1 MDASYISGSGDIQLS
16 LSGRGADTATIKR
29 NLNGKGS
36 LALQD
41 GVLKGFDVG
50 SVLNQVE
57 AMIREQRPRTIV
69 RGERTPFDSFSSS
82 ITVSNGIVTTDDLL
96 IESSGFDVSG
106 RGTLVNLSNDSIA
119 FNMIANVDETP
130 ASDEQAYD
138 IGGYSLPIA
147 CSGSINNPTCL
158 PDIQSILAG
167 AIRSAV
173 QRGLSDLIQ
182 RAIGDEVTEGTGTET
197 ESPAETEP
205 EEEIDPRQELLNRAL
220 ENLFNR

>member
-1 MDASYISGSGDIQLS
+1 MDASYVSGSGDIQLS
-16 LSGRGADTATIKR
+16 LSGRGSDTATIKR
-29 NLNGKGS
+29 NLNGNGS

-41 GVLKGFDVG
+41 GVLEGVDVG

-69 RGERTPFDSFSSS
+69 RGERTPFDNFTAT
-82 ITVSNGIVTTDDLL
+82 IKVNNGIVTSNDLL

-147 CSGSINNPTCL
+147 CSGSINSPACL

-182 RAIGDEVTEGTGTET
+182 RAIGDEVTEGTET
-197 ESPAETEP
+197 ESTTETEP